1 MKKFSLILSISFL
14 LLLGCR
20 DSREGLVP
28 YVPVNITININEPA
42 FFNLTVPT
50 GWVYVTGGSRG
61 IIIYRKSSTEFIALE
76 RHSTF
81 EPQNNCATAVESSN
95 LIIKD
100 PCSDSKWL
108 ISDGSV
114 VNGPASRPL
123 ILYDVVFQD
132 PYVYINN

>member
-1 MKKFSLILSISFL
+1 MKKITLLTPLLFL
-14 LLLGCR
+14 LIASCR

-28 YVPVNITININEPA
+28 FVPVNITINVNEPT

-50 GWVYVTGGSRG
+50 GWVYITGGSRG
-61 IIIYRKSSTEFIALE
+61 IIVYRKSQTEFVAIE

-81 EPQNNCATAVESSN
+81 EPQNNCAVSVESSN
-95 LIIKD
+95 LILKD

-108 ISDGSV
+108 ISDGSI

-123 ILYDVVFQD
+123 LQYEVVFQD
-132 PYVYINN
+132 PFLYVNN